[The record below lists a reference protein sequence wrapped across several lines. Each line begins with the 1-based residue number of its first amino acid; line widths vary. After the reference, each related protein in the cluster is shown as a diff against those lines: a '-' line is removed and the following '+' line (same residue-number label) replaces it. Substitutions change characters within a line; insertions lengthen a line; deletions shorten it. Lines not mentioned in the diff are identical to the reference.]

1 MKLSDKAYD
10 IIKWLSL
17 VFFNAVGVLYKTL
30 AAVWNLPYGEEVLT
44 TCAAVALFLG
54 ALIGVSTAQYNKEQ
68 AEADHYYVG
77 AHTAQP
83 VPDPDPQQH
92 ELPDEP

>member
-68 AEADHYYVG
+68 AEADDVYTG
-77 AHTAQP
+77 AHVA
-83 VPDPDPQQH
+83 
-92 ELPDEP
+92 EPEPRPGTPTEE

>member
-44 TCAAVALFLG
+44 TCAAIALFLG
-54 ALIGVSTAQYNKEQ
+54 ALIGVSTAQYNKDGGTY
-68 AEADHYYVG
+68 AG
-77 AHTAQP
+77 AHEKPQDAEP
-83 VPDPDPQQH
+83 PDGV
-92 ELPDEP
+92 